1 MPRELSKNAATLS
14 ASVVQYNEK
23 LIAERRA
30 SSLVASMEKLLAGR
44 RRPMALGRAP
54 KSAARAK
61 GSLLMTSQYR
71 ISKP

>member
-1 MPRELSKNAATLS
+1 
-14 ASVVQYNEK
+14 
-23 LIAERRA
+23 
-30 SSLVASMEKLLAGR
+30 MEKLLAGR